1 MSSEGCRVS
10 APKFIK
16 SCSIRNES
24 NGDVKLHVTYLKLG
38 HEAENSSD
46 HEYDISLGQGEMHKV
61 APRVVS
67 DGGCS
72 YNSQIHRIDVNLATG
87 QHLYLEEP
95 FDGVHSIQPDWLFAI
110 NDHGIK
116 SLPPDN

>member
-1 MSSEGCRVS
+1 MAGRGCCVA

-24 NGDVKLHVTYLKLG
+24 SGDVQIQVTYLKLG
-38 HEAENSSD
+38 HESEDSTDNQYSID
-46 HEYDISLGQGEMHKV
+46 LGQGETHKV

-67 DGGCS
+67 DGGCE
-72 YNSQIHRIDVNLATG
+72 YNSQVHKIDVTLANG
-87 QHLYLEEP
+87 KHLSQEEP

-116 SLPPDN
+116 SLSPDS